1 MPSPQ
6 AAAAN
11 YLVGKGAFTLRAS
24 GQSRKYWLVGESRW
38 MRCLPDSSDS
48 ESGSPPPLLHIV
60 SVLIF
65 NRMVEY
71 QSVTLD
77 RVYAALADPT
87 RRAILS
93 RLTQQE
99 ARVTELAEP
108 FTMSLNAVSK
118 HVRILEEAGLI
129 QRNVQGRD
137 HYLSLDAT
145 PLQEAA
151 AWIETYRQF
160 WTNRL
165 NRLESFLQQKQKKH
179 KRKRIR

>member
-1 MPSPQ
+1 
-6 AAAAN
+6 
-11 YLVGKGAFTLRAS
+11 
-24 GQSRKYWLVGESRW
+24 
-38 MRCLPDSSDS
+38 
-48 ESGSPPPLLHIV
+48 
-60 SVLIF
+60 
-65 NRMVEY
+65 MVEY
-71 QSVTLD
+71 QSPTLD

-93 RLTQQE
+93 RLTGQE

-108 FTMSLNAVSK
+108 FTVSLNAVSK
-118 HVRILEEAGLI
+118 HVRVLEEAGLI
-129 QRNVQGRD
+129 QREIRGRD

-179 KRKRIR
+179 RREKVR

>member
-1 MPSPQ
+1 
-6 AAAAN
+6 
-11 YLVGKGAFTLRAS
+11 
-24 GQSRKYWLVGESRW
+24 
-38 MRCLPDSSDS
+38 
-48 ESGSPPPLLHIV
+48 
-60 SVLIF
+60 
-65 NRMVEY
+65 MVEY
-71 QSVTLD
+71 RSPSLD

-93 RLTQQE
+93 RLTEQE

-108 FTMSLNAVSK
+108 FPVSLNAVSK
-118 HVRILEEAGLI
+118 HVRVLEDAGLI
-129 QRNVQGRD
+129 RREIRGRD

-165 NRLESFLQQKQKKH
+165 DRLESFLQQKQKKDRR
-179 KRKRIR
+179 RKAQ

>member
-1 MPSPQ
+1 
-6 AAAAN
+6 
-11 YLVGKGAFTLRAS
+11 
-24 GQSRKYWLVGESRW
+24 
-38 MRCLPDSSDS
+38 MRCLPGSSDT
-48 ESGSPPPLLHIV
+48 ESSSLPPLLHITGFP
-60 SVLIF
+60 IF

-71 QSVTLD
+71 KSTTLN

-108 FTMSLNAVSK
+108 FAMSLNAVSK

-129 QRNVQGRD
+129 RRNVQGRD

-145 PLQEAA
+145 PLQEATV
-151 AWIETYRQF
+151 WLENYRQF
-160 WTNRL
+160 WTTRL
-165 NRLESFLQQKQKKH
+165 DRLDSFLRQKQRKA
-179 KRKRIR
+179 KRKEPQ